1 MACIDCLG
9 RTPFGSLLAMIIVII
24 GVCVFCGTSYQALKI
39 FIDDILN
46 DLFNFKVGWLEVIQV
61 VFVVLAVSMG
71 VFAII
76 LLIFGLLATGATR
89 QNVYSGAKC
98 IMGGR
103 ISAAFFMAISYILN
117 LAWIIIMSF
126 SVVPVIMYGALAAIC
141 NHEVYSRN
149 AQTINYCF
157 NLTQFGI
164 YRNSSFVSGITPPG
178 KEAIC
183 LQNELKKMC
192 VKTTEAGPLFCVAYI
207 SALLIVLGM
216 IHFMIC
222 LAANYTRIRISKEL
236 TEYRD
241 AVEMEELEIQSVD
254 RLQKGP
260 PPYLG
265 D

>member
-9 RTPFGSLLAMIIVII
+9 RTPFGSLLAMIIVIV

-126 SVVPVIMYGALAAIC
+126 SVVPMIMYGALAAIC

-164 YRNSSFVSGITPPG
+164 YRN
-178 KEAIC
+178 KRMCIC
-183 LQNELKKMC
+183 LQNELKRMC

-222 LAANYTRIRISKEL
+222 LASNYTRIRISKEL